1 MDRNSA
7 TPDRDRDHGATTI
20 IIPAYNEEKG
30 IGAVLDNVTS
40 LDGRFE
46 IIVVDD
52 GSEDNTAKIVKNYST
67 VRLIRQQHNMGYGA
81 ALKAGI
87 QSASNEAV
95 LIMDADGTY
104 PHDKIPDLIKTMH
117 NGKYAMV
124 VGARTKKNV
133 KIPLIRKPAKWCINK
148 LANYLSGMKIPDL
161 NSGLRIMKKPD
172 IERFFHL
179 LPSGFSFTTTI
190 TLALLVNNYPVKYF
204 PITYDKRTGKS
215 KIRPIWD
222 TLNFI
227 QLIIRTILYFNPLKV
242 FVPLSI
248 SLVILAIL
256 LLAGSWLYLGK
267 AMDVTFGVILMTSVM
282 VLAIGMLA
290 DLIDKRIQ

>member
-1 MDRNSA
+1 MDRNNSA
-7 TPDRDRDHGATTI
+7 PERDKHHVVTSI
-20 IIPAYNEEKG
+20 VIPAYNEEKG
-30 IGAVLDNVTS
+30 IGAVLENVTS

-52 GSEDNTAKIVKNYST
+52 GSEDNTATIVENYSS
-67 VRLIRQQHNMGYGA
+67 VRLIHQQHNMGYGA

-87 QSASNEAV
+87 ESASTETV

-104 PHDKIPDLIKTMH
+104 PHETIPDLIKTMQD
-117 NGKYAMV
+117 GKYSMV
-124 VGARTKKNV
+124 VGARTAKNI
-133 KIPLIRKPAKWCINK
+133 KIPLIRKPAKWFINK

-161 NSGLRIMKKPD
+161 NSGLRIMKKSD
-172 IERFFHL
+172 IERFLHF

-190 TLALLVNNYPVKYF
+190 TLALLVNNFPVKYF
-204 PITYDKRTGKS
+204 PITYDKRKGKS
-215 KIRPIWD
+215 KIRPIRD

-248 SLVILAIL
+248 SLVIFAFL
-256 LLAGSWLYLGK
+256 LLAGSWIYLEK
-267 AMDVTFGVILMTSVM
+267 PLDVTFGVILMTSVM